1 MPELSVIIPTYQR
14 RQMVCEA
21 IDSVLGQ
28 DTGRAIEVIV
38 VDDGSTDG
46 TEAALE
52 QYHDRI
58 RYIRQANR
66 GLSAARNTGIEAA
79 GGEFIALLD
88 SDDAWLPFKTE
99 LQLSLMERF
108 PEAGFSFS
116 NFYAWRGDDRAADGL
131 SRWMTTD
138 KAISDAARQTFSSM
152 DLGLEEDHPSLV
164 ASLCDVYHLSLF
176 QPVVLPS
183 TVVVHREVLEAS
195 GPLPED
201 KRLYSDWGYFARM
214 SRRFGALYIG
224 AETALNRGHDDPVR
238 LMRRDVMERAVHRL
252 DTIRETWKADP
263 EFHARFAPDVALAE
277 SRELR
282 ALVKHACFRG
292 ALRDAGEYL
301 EELKAITHRAHP
313 DLALLHVLMHV
324 PGASRA
330 VQWLRSRRHG

>member
-52 QYHDRI
+52 KYHGRI

-116 NFYAWRGDDRAADGL
+116 NFYAWRGDNRAADGL
-131 SRWMTTD
+131 GRWMTTD
-138 KAISDAARQTFSSM
+138 KDISDASRQAYSSV
-152 DLGLEEDHPSLV
+152 DLGLENDHPSLV
-164 ASLCDVYHLSLF
+164 VSLCDVYHLSLF

-183 TVVVHREVLEAS
+183 TVVIRREVLTAS

-214 SRRFGALYIG
+214 SRRYGALYIG

-238 LMRRDVMERAVHRL
+238 LMRRDPMERALHRL
-252 DTIRETWKADP
+252 ETIRQTWKADK
-263 EFHARFAPDVALAE
+263 EFHAEFAADVALAE

-282 ALVKHACFRG
+282 MLVKHACYRG
-292 ALRDAGEYL
+292 TLQDAAAYL
-301 EELKAITHRAHP
+301 EEMKGVTNKAHP

-324 PGASRA
+324 PGARRA
-330 VQWLRSRRHG
+330 VQWLRSRRRG

>member
-46 TEAALE
+46 TEVELE
-52 QYHDRI
+52 QYRGRI

-79 GGEFIALLD
+79 RGEFIALLD

-99 LQLSLMERF
+99 LQLALMERF

-116 NFYAWRGDDRAADGL
+116 NFYAWRGNDRAADGL
-131 SRWMTTD
+131 SRWMAGD
-138 KAISDAARQTFSSM
+138 KGIAHAARKSFSSVE
-152 DLGLEEDHPSLV
+152 LGLEKDHPSMV
-164 ASLCDVYHLSLF
+164 ASLCDVFHLSLF

-183 TVVVHREVLEAS
+183 TVVIRREVLQAS

-214 SRRFGALYIG
+214 SRRFGALYISL
-224 AETALNRGHDDPVR
+224 ETTLNRGHDDPVR
-238 LMRRDVMERAVHRL
+238 LMRQDVSERALHRL
-252 DTIRETWKADP
+252 ETIRETWKADP
-263 EFHARFAPDVALAE
+263 EFRDRFAPDVALAE

-282 ALVKHACFRG
+282 VLVKHACFRG
-292 ALRDAGEYL
+292 ALQDAGAYL
-301 EELKAITHRAHP
+301 EELKSVTNRGHP
-313 DLALLHVLMHV
+313 DLALLRALMRI
-324 PGASRA
+324 PGARRA
-330 VQWLRSRRHG
+330 VQWLRARRHA